1 MRVEEI
7 RKLAFGTADPAY
19 VLDPEG
25 MIVSWNSSAEELF
38 GLNESDVL
46 GKPCHATLQGVDEC
60 GKQCGREC
68 NILRRANAHHPL
80 RNYDI
85 QVTANGKKQWCNVSI
100 VILDDPSSK
109 HAYTL
114 HIVRPID
121 VQKRLEM
128 VMKDFVADHS
138 TAVPAQISGSERRTS
153 TAPSREVDL
162 TRREIEV
169 LKHLSQGSTTT
180 QIADAL
186 FVSKTT
192 VNNHIQHI
200 LKKLSAHTRLEAVR
214 IAEKAGLLR

>member
-1 MRVEEI
+1 MRLEEI

-19 VLDPEG
+19 VLDQEG
-25 MIVSWNSSAEELF
+25 MIVSWNPAAAEIF
-38 GLNESDVL
+38 GLEEHDVL

-60 GKQCGREC
+60 GTQCGREC
-68 NILRRANAHHPL
+68 NILSRANAHHPV

-85 QVTANGKKQWCNVSI
+85 QVTAKDKKQWCNVSI
-100 VILDDPSSK
+100 VILDDSSSK

-114 HIVRPID
+114 HIIRPID

-128 VMKDFVADHS
+128 VMKDFVADHP
-138 TAVPAQISGSERRTS
+138 TALPTPISGIKRRIS

-169 LKHLSQGSTTT
+169 LKYLAQGATTVE
-180 QIADAL
+180 IATAL
-186 FVSKTT
+186 FVSKST

-200 LKKLSAHTRLEAVR
+200 LKKLSAHTRLEAIR
-214 IAEKAGLLR
+214 KAEKAGLLH